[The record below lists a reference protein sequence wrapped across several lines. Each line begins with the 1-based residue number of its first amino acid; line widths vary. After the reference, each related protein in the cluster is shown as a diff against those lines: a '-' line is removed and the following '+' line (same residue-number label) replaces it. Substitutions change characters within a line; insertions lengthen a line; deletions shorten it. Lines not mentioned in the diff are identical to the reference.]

1 VTDVNA
7 MSDDHAPSS
16 HPNDF
21 GFRDLADQ
29 APCVLWMA
37 GLGGDWQ
44 YVNPAWTRL
53 SGQAT
58 MRATGNGWMAVV
70 SEKSRDAL
78 AAAFVK
84 GAADAA
90 AFDVEVCL
98 TTADAAGRKVTLRA
112 TPVMQNGKV
121 TGFSGSIAPV
131 DHAPKAVLSDDEQRQ
146 LFRNR
151 RELETLV
158 ENSPDVIARLG
169 RDQRHLYVN
178 RATRDAF
185 GIEASDFIGKSISE
199 MGFPDSVAAAYDKA
213 AQEVFQCGE
222 ERAFNF
228 TLEDSESRTR
238 HFTTRILPEFERD
251 GSIDS
256 VLAVTYDVTQR
267 TEAQLER
274 DALLIREQAARFQA
288 EAASRARDQFLAIV
302 SHELRSPLNGIQ
314 SWTHVLENRVDT
326 GTPSVARAIAG
337 IKTGVQQ
344 QVRMI
349 EELLDATQVMTG
361 RLRMPKQ
368 PFTLQPA
375 IDAAISSASK
385 AAAERNVS
393 VTTAYPELPV
403 RIVGNAERVEQ
414 IIWNL
419 LTNAIKFSP
428 QGSDVKVTIETSDI
442 DVRISVVDQGKGISA
457 EFMPF
462 LFDPFRQ
469 ADSSNTRRTE
479 GLGLGLTL
487 VRQLTE
493 LHGGRAVAYSDGEN
507 QGSTFSIYLP
517 LRNEADSED
526 EGPRAVQTVAGDDKP
541 LSSLE
546 NVRVLL
552 VDDQKEARDSLSE
565 LLTHIG
571 AQVAPTES
579 GQHALDHLRQC
590 GPDDAPQVIICD
602 IAMPDMDGYETLK
615 QVRLLERQVSTR
627 FRGPIP
633 AIALTAFGQR
643 EDRVR
648 ALANGFQVY
657 LTKPANPA
665 ELIAVITSLTR
676 PAAQATPGQR
686 VASSVH

>member
-1 VTDVNA
+1 MANA
-7 MSDDHAPSS
+7 
-16 HPNDF
+16 
-21 GFRDLADQ
+21 
-29 APCVLWMA
+29 
-37 GLGGDWQ
+37 GGAWH
-44 YVNPAWTRL
+44 YVNPAWTRV
-53 SGQAT
+53 SGQAV
-58 MRATGNGWMAVV
+58 MRAAGQGWMDVL
-70 SEKSRDAL
+70 SEEGRAKV
-78 AAAFVK
+78 AAAFAK
-84 GAADAA
+84 GASDRS
-90 AFDVEVCL
+90 AFEVEVCL
-98 TTADAAGRKVTLRA
+98 STADAIGRKVVIRA
-112 TPVMQNGKV
+112 TPVIEGDAV
-121 TGFSGSIAPV
+121 TGFSGSLAPV
-131 DHAPKAVLSDDEQRQ
+131 DTAPNAVLSDDEQRQ

-158 ENSPDVIARLG
+158 ENSPDVIARLS
-169 RDQRHLYVN
+169 RERRHLYVN

-185 GIEASDFIGKSISE
+185 GIDASAFIGKSIAE
-199 MGFPDSVAAAYDKA
+199 MGFPDSVALAYDKA
-213 AQEVFQCGE
+213 TNDVFRSGE

-228 TLEDSESRTR
+228 TLDDSDSRTR

-368 PFTLQPA
+368 PFSLQPA
-375 IDAAISSASK
+375 IDAAMASAAK

-393 VTTAYPELPV
+393 LTTSFPEAPIRL
-403 RIVGNAERVEQ
+403 VGNAERVEQ
-414 IIWNL
+414 IVWNL

-428 QGSDVKVTIETSDI
+428 QGSTVDVAVETSDI

-457 EFMPF
+457 EFMPL

-517 LRNEADSED
+517 LRNEVDSED
-526 EGPRAVQTVAGDDKP
+526 EGPRAVQMVADDAKP
-541 LSSLE
+541 LSSLGQ
-546 NVRVLL
+546 VRILL
-552 VDDQKEARDSLSE
+552 IDDQKEARDSLSE
-565 LLTHIG
+565 LLTHSG
-571 AQVAPTES
+571 ADVVKTDS

-590 GPDDAPQVIICD
+590 GADDAPQVIICD

-615 QVRLLERQVSTR
+615 QVRQLERQVSTR

-665 ELIAVITSLTR
+665 QLISVIGGLTQQPGEQSVAV
-676 PAAQATPGQR
+676 AGQR